1 MSKKRIHSTK
11 SNIEAMGVQR
21 HLLEAGI
28 PCDVIDKTDSA
39 YASAF
44 GNIEIYVD
52 KANVDE
58 ADKVLKTYFKD

>member
-11 SNIEAMGVQR
+11 SNIEAMGVQQ
-21 HLLEAGI
+21 HLLQAGI
-28 PCDVIDKTDSA
+28 PFDVIDKTDSA

-52 KANVDE
+52 KANVDHAE
-58 ADKVLKTYFKD
+58 KVLKAYFED